1 MRLRPRA
8 SVTLSDIAEKL
19 AQSIGESTTRP
30 SNDGKTSPAEM
41 ALNPSFVEW
50 MMGAPDGWSDPDCP
64 LSATEFSSKQDGYAD
79 NES

>member
-1 MRLRPRA
+1 MNADEDARE
-8 SVTLSDIAEKL
+8 TLTVGSLFSGVGLLDYGLHL
-19 AQSIGESTTRP
+19 AG
-30 SNDGKTSPAEM
+30 M

>member
-1 MRLRPRA
+1 
-8 SVTLSDIAEKL
+8 
-19 AQSIGESTTRP
+19 
-30 SNDGKTSPAEM
+30 M